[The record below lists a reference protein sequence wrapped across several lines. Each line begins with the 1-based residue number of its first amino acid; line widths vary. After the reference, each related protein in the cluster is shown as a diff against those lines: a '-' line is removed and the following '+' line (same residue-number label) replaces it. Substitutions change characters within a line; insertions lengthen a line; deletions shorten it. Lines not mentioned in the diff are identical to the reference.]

1 MESAININDETGT
14 RREGVRKGTLWR
26 GSAVPCNINGEKS
39 KMNRMLIAAAT
50 VLALVAG
57 ATCAQAQSTGALAQG
72 GAGGQNLGMAPG
84 NTAQPPAGV
93 DPQIWQAI
101 TTGRTGAYGLPP
113 AYWQEIVGGSGGG
126 GS

>member
-1 MESAININDETGT
+1 
-14 RREGVRKGTLWR
+14 
-26 GSAVPCNINGEKS
+26 
-39 KMNRMLIAAAT
+39 MNRMLIASAT

-57 ATCAQAQSTGALAQG
+57 ATCAQAQYSGALAQDR
-72 GAGGQNLGMAPG
+72 AARQNLGMAPSDP
-84 NTAQPPAGV
+84 AQPPTGV

-113 AYWQEIVGGSGGG
+113 AYWQEIVGGAGG